1 MRRHRRPRV
10 ICNGI
15 AAAAIVVIKA
25 LRTTGIVTLNYQ
37 YRLIEEEIGKGEREG
52 GERGR
57 GRESDLTPERAGLT
71 GKKPKMKSERPII

>member
-52 GERGR
+52 GER
-57 GRESDLTPERAGLT
+57 
-71 GKKPKMKSERPII
+71 ERPDAGESWFDGEEAEDEE